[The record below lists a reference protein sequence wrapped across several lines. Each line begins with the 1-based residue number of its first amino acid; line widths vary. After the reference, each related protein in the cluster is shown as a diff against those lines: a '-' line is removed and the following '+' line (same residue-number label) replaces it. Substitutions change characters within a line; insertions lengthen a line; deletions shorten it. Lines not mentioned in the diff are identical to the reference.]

1 MHWLYVIDDIR
12 MLSFHQLL
20 EGISKV
26 KFSTPLSLKYLRL
39 LGPRLLRWLSRQR
52 MWASP
57 KLWLAH
63 WDWGSRT
70 FFGKQLNAWCWGR
83 SRVLKTTRSWPAH
96 QKCTEVQFLWKRLN
110 GKKQPPKV
118 WFFHGFSRCVFMVIL
133 YPLWAPMPCWW
144 VWPAQVGFCRPFDPR
159 SIFVVCELMSL
170 RRLTRPMVVL
180 RLVCGAETWK
190 SHFRSTQYIQVR
202 ESQGTI
208 GNKYTN
214 ISI

>member
-39 LGPRLLRWLSRQR
+39 LGPRLLRWLSKQR
-52 MWASP
+52 MWESP
-57 KLWLAH
+57 KLRLAH

-110 GKKQPPKV
+110 GKNSLQK
-118 WFFHGFSRCVFMVIL
+118 FGFSMVFLDVFS
-133 YPLWAPMPCWW
+133 WW
-144 VWPAQVGFCRPFDPR
+144 FCIPYGPQCLVGEFG
-159 SIFVVCELMSL
+159 LH
-170 RRLTRPMVVL
+170 
-180 RLVCGAETWK
+180 RLVFVDPLTPEV
-190 SHFRSTQYIQVR
+190 FL
-202 ESQGTI
+202 
-208 GNKYTN
+208 
-214 ISI
+214 